1 MPASSISELID
12 ESINGQGSRFLVSVK
27 SGKIVHVNLC
37 ILSHFLQKRGS
48 SGLYISIDR
57 PHKYIELLMKK
68 KEIPQDKIYYVDIA
82 MRRTGGDKG
91 GYSILSIGGFLWLKI
106 MANTFEDLY
115 IANSKRPERIDLF
128 GMDFLVVDNA
138 AVLPAF
144 CSMDSVREFLAE
156 MGNVVR
162 DHQRMKAY
170 IVVPKDLHP
179 KMYETLKN
187 FVDKVLDIP
196 DEWVA

>member
-1 MPASSISELID
+1 MTASNINELID
-12 ESINGQGSRFLVSVK
+12 ESINDPGRRFLVSVK
-27 SGKIVHVNLC
+27 SGKIVHVNLS
-37 ILSHFLQKRGS
+37 ILSHFLHKRGS

-57 PHKYIELLMKK
+57 PHKYIELLMRKK
-68 KEIPQDKIYYVDIA
+68 DIPQDKIYYVDIA

-91 GYSILSIGGFLWLKI
+91 GYSLVSIGGFLWLKI

-115 IANSKRPERIDLF
+115 VANSKRPERVDLF
-128 GMDFLVVDNA
+128 AMDFLLVDNA

-144 CSMDSVREFLAE
+144 CSMDSVREFLSE
-156 MGNVVR
+156 MGNLVR
-162 DHQRMKAY
+162 DHSKMKAY

-187 FVDKVLDIP
+187 FVDKVLDVP